1 MKTQQSG
8 AALIVSLIMLL
19 LLTMIGIFAMRTGVM
34 EEKMAANQID
44 RDIAFKA
51 AEVALRA
58 GEGTVLNWVNLPICS
73 DTGAPGCWTKQSM
86 DPVGTDA
93 TPWWLQ
99 RNAAWWTANGT
110 AATQPQG
117 AVRPPRYVIEEIIKP
132 GNSNGNKPRDQQQG
146 GAKFYRVT
154 ARGVGGSVQS
164 VVLLQ
169 SVVRMR

>member
-73 DTGAPGCWTKQSM
+73 DNGASGCWTKQSM
-86 DPVGTDA
+86 DPADTDA

-99 RNAAWWTANGT
+99 QNAAWWAANGI
-110 AATQPQG
+110 ASTQPQG
-117 AVRPPRYVIEEIIKP
+117 AVSAPRYIIEEVIKP
-132 GNSNGNKPRDQQQG
+132 GYANGAKPGGYVQG
-146 GAKFYRVT
+146 QPKFYRIT
-154 ARGVGGSVQS
+154 SRGVGGSAQS

>member
-58 GEGTVLNWVNLPICS
+58 GEGTILNWTNLPICS
-73 DTGAPGCWTKQSM
+73 GNGAQGCWAKQSI
-86 DPVGTDA
+86 DPVSTDA
-93 TPWWLQ
+93 APWWLQ
-99 RNAAWWTANGT
+99 RNAAWWLANGT

-117 AVRPPRYVIEEIIKP
+117 AVSAPRYVIEEIIKP
-132 GNSNGNKPRDQQQG
+132 GTSNGEKPVDQQQN

-154 ARGVGGSVQS
+154 ARGVGGSSQS